1 MMWTT
6 GTEPLYLIL
15 ADAALELV
23 PKEIRSHPE
32 IIAYARRRGKDP
44 ARILLDKS
52 FHFHAMS
59 LLKDKHKRGRPDIA
73 HFFLL
78 EALSSPLNRIGLLRI
93 YLHTYTGE
101 VIEVE
106 PSTRIP
112 RNYLRFVG
120 LMEQLLSTGRIPP
133 TGPNA
138 LMKVVTHGFR
148 SLVEMLGPDIVV
160 LLDEKGFPSRLK
172 AFADNLTKL
181 MKAGLRVAVVIGGFP
196 HGSFSSEVLRS
207 VSMAVSLYHSVLE
220 TWTVTSRLLAATE
233 LSLGLL

>member
-1 MMWTT
+1 MRTT
-6 GTEPLYLIL
+6 GTEPLFLIL

-23 PKEIRSHPE
+23 PEGIRGHPE
-32 IIAYARRRGKDP
+32 VVAYARRRGRDP
-44 ARILLDKS
+44 SRVLLDKS

-59 LLKDKHKRGRPDIA
+59 VLRDKHKRGRPDIA

-78 EALSSPLNRIGLLRI
+78 EALSSPLNRAGLLRI

-120 LMEQLLSTGRIPP
+120 LMEQLLSTGRVPP
-133 TGPNA
+133 AGPNA
-138 LMKVVTHGFR
+138 LMKVVTRGFR
-148 SLVEMLGPDIVV
+148 NLVEMLSPDMVV
-160 LLDEKGFPSRLK
+160 LLDENGFFTRLRVL
-172 AFADNLTKL
+172 ADNLARL
-181 MKAGLRVAVVIGGFP
+181 MRAGLRVAVVIGGFP

-207 VSMAVSLYHSVLE
+207 VSTAVSLYRSVLE
-220 TWTVTSRLLAATE
+220 TWTVTSRLLAAIE